1 MTKAKCFVRLNDLTC
16 TTYNSPI
23 ENSTLYIPTESSD
36 IIEYNVQVEFKD
48 ILENIIYFPT
58 LQATRAS
65 FLNTKT
71 GAKYELDCTFV
82 STDNNIHNFQL
93 RINNQSYEDSN
104 SNLLE
109 IVFENSTYIG
119 SLRLPI
125 KVKYIRKAKR
135 IFNYSTLGAKLIDSN
150 LLAKRVKIGFPLWGT
165 VNTNINSTTLKL
177 LEPLHDI
184 YSSIYSKTN
193 EYLLQSFNLKYE
205 PLVFKRVALKNYPKF
220 ITRILSNGIVEELKE
235 TSDIKAAPKKVEVY
249 AAEANFN
256 LFSCIYDFKRNSE
269 ATINKLIN
277 LEDIYVRL
285 LDSSNLEYTSAN
297 IIGYNLENILI
308 NETTIIR
315 KDMYSKL
322 QNEFQRIVDI
332 DCNETIEI
340 TNYVDLRYSHYI
352 NENPY
357 ISPPLTDVNLKTFK
371 PEIVIKTNH
380 ELTNNVISFN
390 NNLIAKGNEQYKY
403 NIDTTKLRSL
413 YVNDELDVIYL
424 STTGSNTTL
433 NYSKLNVDYSSIVGD
448 KTCNNN
454 PYIELSDTNTVVG
467 DWCDVTVNVG
477 RLVEERNI
485 KAFYLQIKNKDS
497 TYFYNSEINS
507 LTLDKTYLYTELL
520 KTDLVSISVFVENAE
535 PYVFSIVDEQTGVS
549 FSAMIE
555 NYKINPITTKSLE
568 YITNDY
574 LIKQSDSILVV
585 KTSSNSNS
593 IFSSQDSKF
602 NSEICINI
610 NYEYSNQLDF
620 VITIGDYFIR
630 NYSTNLPK
638 DSYCLYINKAKG
650 NIYLYLDKIRI
661 KELIGASVFDIKL
674 GTSFNLSNGVLI
686 DELVSATFTI
696 SDSSN
701 SDSANLLPKRLLVDP
716 NQIEYTISCDIEDL
730 QNLTITRE
738 SDYD

>member
-1 MTKAKCFVRLNDLTC
+1 MIKSKCFVRLNDLTC

-23 ENSTLYIPTESSD
+23 ENSTLYIPTESSN
-36 IIEYNVQVEFKD
+36 IIEYNVRVEFRN
-48 ILENIIYFPT
+48 IEGNIIYTPV
-58 LQATRAS
+58 LQSTRAS

-71 GAKYELDCTFV
+71 GAKYELDCIYIN
-82 STDNNIHNFQL
+82 TDNTLHNFQL
-93 RINNQSYEDSN
+93 RINDQAYEDSN
-104 SNLLE
+104 SNVLE
-109 IVFENSTYIG
+109 IVFENLTYIG

-125 KVKYIRKAKR
+125 KVKYVRKAKR

-205 PLVFKRVALKNYPKF
+205 PLVFKRVFLKNYPKF
-220 ITRILSNGIVEELKE
+220 ITRVLSNGVVEELKE
-235 TSDIKAAPKKVEVY
+235 TSDVKAAPKKVEVSVGGTSL
-249 AAEANFN
+249 N
-256 LFSCIYDFKRNSE
+256 LFSCIFDFKRNSE
-269 ATINKLIN
+269 ATISKLVN
-277 LEDIYVRL
+277 LKDVYVRL
-285 LDSSNLEYTSAN
+285 LDSSDLEYTSAN
-297 IIGYNLENILI
+297 IVGYNLENILI

-357 ISPPLTDVNLKTFK
+357 ISPPITDVNLKTFK

-390 NNLIAKGNEQYKY
+390 NNLIEKGNEQYKY
-403 NIDTTKLRSL
+403 NIDSTKLRSL

-424 STTGSNTTL
+424 STTGSDTTL
-433 NYSKLNVDYSSIVGD
+433 NYSKLNVDYSSIIGD

-454 PYIELSDTNTVVG
+454 PYIELLDTNTVVG
-467 DWCDVTVNVG
+467 DWCDVTINVG
-477 RLVEERNI
+477 RLVGERGI

-497 TYFYNSEINS
+497 VYFYNSEINS

-520 KTDLVSISVFVENAE
+520 QTDLISISVFVENSE
-535 PYVFSIVDEQTGVS
+535 PYVFSIVDEQTGTS

-555 NYKINPITTKSLE
+555 NYKINPVTTKLLE
-568 YITNDY
+568 DITNDY
-574 LIKQSDSILVV
+574 LIKQGDQILVLN
-585 KTSSNSNS
+585 TSSQSNS
-593 IFSSQDSKF
+593 VFSSQDSKF
-602 NSEICINI
+602 NSEICVNI
-610 NYEYSNQLDF
+610 NYEYYNQLDF
-620 VITIGDYFIR
+620 VITIGDFFIR

-638 DSYCLYINKAKG
+638 DSYCLYINKSKG

-661 KELIGASVFDIKL
+661 KELIGTSVFDIKI

-686 DELVSATFTI
+686 DELVSAAFTI
-696 SDSSN
+696 SDSSY
-701 SDSANLLPKRLLVDP
+701 SQVRNLLPKRLLVDP
-716 NQIEYTISCDIEDL
+716 NQIEYTILCDTEDL